1 MATLQALLEQLT
13 AGSHM
18 SIQDPRT
25 ARQQEQCAA
34 CGARPSEL
42 SDMRER
48 ETKTHNIYAGQRRLV
63 EMYGK
68 DCQVL
73 TGKLSAAN
81 DSLER
86 QQQDIER
93 QHTELEDLRKELADK
108 EARLWAFESQ
118 QAKFEQDVLMLKQVM
133 NELEDA
139 RALCAVGSKR
149 PRAS

>member
-13 AGSHM
+13 AGSHA
-18 SIQDPRT
+18 SIQDPRI

-48 ETKTHNIYAGQRRLV
+48 EQKTHNIYAGQRRLV

-86 QQQDIER
+86 QQQEI
-93 QHTELEDLRKELADK
+93 EDLRKELADK

-118 QAKFEQDVLMLKQVM
+118 QAKFEQDVLILKQVM
-133 NELEDA
+133 NQLEDA
-139 RALCAVGSKR
+139 RALCVVGSKR